1 MKPSLPAVVLVAAA
15 GCLLVAVPG
24 LAHFHML
31 IPESPAV
38 WPGSAVRLQ
47 FFYGHPYEHE
57 LLPAAPPAAIQAY
70 PPGGEPV
77 PLSPAPEAGG
87 AKAGDGQPLV
97 HAYSYGVERRGDHV
111 LVARAAPRF
120 EKEHGEVLEAH
131 LKVVVHALSERG
143 WDRLVGQPLEIV
155 PLTRPYGLRPGW
167 VFRGKALLEGK
178 PLEGARVEIERY
190 NPQPPQGD
198 LPEDEF
204 ITRTGTTAAGG
215 VFAATLDEAGWWI
228 ISVTARHGTRKGAGG
243 KEYPLVVRST
253 LCVYVGEPLL
263 EKDR

>member
-1 MKPSLPAVVLVAAA
+1 MKLPRPAVLLAAAA
-15 GCLLVAVPG
+15 GCLLLTVPG
-24 LAHFHML
+24 LAHFHVL

-38 WPGSAVRLQ
+38 WPGNAVRLQ

-57 LLPAAPPAAIQAY
+57 LLPAPAPASIRAY
-70 PPGGEPV
+70 PPDGEPV
-77 PLSPAPEAGG
+77 TPRPAPEAGG
-87 AKAGDGQPLV
+87 ARTGDGQPLV

-111 LVARAAPRF
+111 LVARAAPLL

-143 WDRLVGQPLEIV
+143 WDRRVGQPLEIV

-167 VFRGKALLEGK
+167 VFRARALLEGK

-190 NPQPPQGD
+190 NPQPPRGD

-204 ITRTGTTAAGG
+204 ITRTASTAAGG
-215 VFAATLDEAGWWI
+215 VFAATLDEEGWWT
-228 ISVTARHGTRKGAGG
+228 ISVTAQHGTRKVAGG
-243 KEYPLVVRST
+243 KEYPLVLRST

-263 EKDR
+263 KKER